1 MGDGYYGNLGF
12 IMPGAVS
19 GDFSFLSE
27 TIAKIS
33 FKQIGQLVGLSLI
46 LYGYYKIVVTG
57 YCYSQKLAFDES
69 WLMKKRDNLEKFGE
83 TTQAIKDLVT
93 NMNNSPNYIKI
104 HAMQFMETIDNDS
117 IIDFIVKNKY

>member
-1 MGDGYYGNLGF
+1 MRDGYYGNLGF
-12 IMPGAVS
+12 IMPGAGS
-19 GDFSFLSE
+19 DDFSFLSE

-46 LYGYYKIVVTG
+46 WYGYYKIVVTS
-57 YCYSQKLAFDES
+57 YRYSQKLAFDES

-83 TTQAIKDLVT
+83 TTNDIKDLVT
-93 NMNNSPNYIKI
+93 NMKNSPNYIKI